1 MILRLES
8 EQAPV
13 VRLARRRRWL
23 SEFPFAS
30 VSVLVMLLSLF
41 SLSMHLG
48 GWTWSSWTYAFSIA
62 LVAPLAA
69 IELKR
74 KAVITGGAVVLLAI
88 TVIIDAGLP
97 QYFGYSASHL
107 SWYDLLAHYLGAM
120 VMTVFLWS
128 FMCWTVSPS
137 GPPKENGR
145 RKLLFAL
152 TTMVIV
158 SVVFEV
164 AEFTTDALFGWGNFY
179 AGVDTVG
186 DLAFDMAGVAT
197 AGILISRHRVCAL
210 RRPFWHSEPA
220 SA

>member
-1 MILRLES
+1 MLQLES
-8 EQAPV
+8 EQVPV
-13 VRLARRRRWL
+13 VSLVRKRHWSLEL
-23 SEFPFAS
+23 PFAS
-30 VSVLVMLLSLF
+30 ISVLVMLLSLF

-48 GWTWSSWTYAFSIA
+48 GWTWSSWTYAFSMA

-69 IELKR
+69 IEMKR
-74 KAVITGGAVVLLAI
+74 KAVITGGAAILLAV

-97 QYFGYSASHL
+97 QYFGYSPSHL
-107 SWYDLLAHYLGAM
+107 SWYDLLAHYLGAA

-128 FMCWTVSPS
+128 FICWTVSPS

-145 RKLLFAL
+145 RKLLLAV

-158 SVVFEV
+158 SFMFEV

-179 AGVDTVG
+179 AGIDTIG
-186 DLAFDMAGVAT
+186 DLAFDMAGIAT
-197 AGILISRHRVCAL
+197 AAILISRHRVAAL
-210 RRPFWHSEPA
+210 RRPFWNSEHA